1 MKGKIVSAALVT
13 SKGKTIPIGL
23 PNPKQSPEV
32 DKRCENCKWWN
43 KITNTCWGNCTNFE
57 ADANF
62 LLPNLGTIKIFKDFG
77 CIYWQAMEEE

>member
-32 DKRCENCKWWN
+32 KRCENCVFWVETFFSAGKHYCDN
-43 KITNTCWGNCTNFE
+43 TKINDFIDGDIVPP
-57 ADANF
+57 ADF
-62 LLPNLGTIKIFKDFG
+62 Y
-77 CIYWQAMEEE
+77 CRYWQSKEEE